1 MPNQPDGQ
9 ERTAIYQS
17 NYSKS
22 IGISTVF
29 ELSKS
34 IFNSV
39 KSVIEVSVGSTK
51 ALHQVM
57 VVHNSDGVCMNQ
69 LPFLSA
75 SGTIANTSIE
85 EYDNILGI
93 GTFGVNFDSSNN
105 FLLKFYPDAFFNSSD
120 IQVSALN
127 LCIYNDN
134 DVLNTINTP
143 DLSYGNVVES
153 VDLSLK
159 INLKKIKGAENS
171 LRTLID
177 LPHGNGKKLKVAV
190 LCDENKLSEAKK
202 SGADVVGSE
211 DLLKKISDK
220 DINFDK
226 LISTPSMMAKIGKLG
241 KILGP
246 KGLMPNPKMG
256 TVSDDLIKS
265 VDKVKNKS
273 IEIKNDKDGNLAFS
287 IGRKSFPESKLLEN
301 LKSVFQT
308 LKKEKSSIFNGEN
321 IKKIYLSSSMGP
333 SFKLN
338 FKDI

>member
-1 MPNQPDGQ
+1 MKKK
-9 ERTAIYQS
+9 
-17 NYSKS
+17 SKRYKNLIDS
-22 IGISTVF
+22 LKKK
-29 ELSKS
+29 ELKTLDKV
-34 IFNSV
+34 IKEV
-39 KSVIEVSVGSTK
+39 KNGS
-51 ALHQVM
+51 
-57 VVHNSDGVCMNQ
+57 GV
-69 LPFLSA
+69 
-75 SGTIANTSIE
+75 
-85 EYDNILGI
+85 
-93 GTFGVNFDSSNN
+93 
-105 FLLKFYPDAFFNSSD
+105 KF
-120 IQVSALN
+120 
-127 LCIYNDN
+127 
-134 DVLNTINTP
+134 
-143 DLSYGNVVES
+143 VES

-177 LPHGNGKKLKVAV
+177 LPHGNGKKLKVAI
-190 LCDENKLSEAKK
+190 LCDENKISEAKK
-202 SGADVVGSE
+202 SGADVVGSD

-226 LISTPSMMAKIGKLG
+226 LICTPSMMPKIGKLG

-256 TVSDDLIKS
+256 TVSDDLAKS
-265 VDKVKNKS
+265 VNNLKNKS

>member
-1 MPNQPDGQ
+1 MKKK
-9 ERTAIYQS
+9 
-17 NYSKS
+17 SKRYKNLKEALKKK
-22 IGISTVF
+22 
-29 ELSKS
+29 ELKTLEQ
-34 IFNSV
+34 IIKEV
-39 KSVIEVSVGSTK
+39 KNGS
-51 ALHQVM
+51 
-57 VVHNSDGVCMNQ
+57 GV
-69 LPFLSA
+69 
-75 SGTIANTSIE
+75 
-85 EYDNILGI
+85 
-93 GTFGVNFDSSNN
+93 
-105 FLLKFYPDAFFNSSD
+105 KF
-120 IQVSALN
+120 
-127 LCIYNDN
+127 
-134 DVLNTINTP
+134 
-143 DLSYGNVVES
+143 VES

-159 INLKKIKGAENS
+159 INLKKIKGADNN
-171 LRTLID
+171 LRTLLD
-177 LPHGNGKKLKVAV
+177 LPHGNGKKIKVAV
-190 LCDENKLSEAKK
+190 LCDENKLAEAKK

-226 LISTPSMMAKIGKLG
+226 LICTPSMMAKIGKLG

-256 TVSDDLIKS
+256 TVSEDLAKS

-287 IGRKSFPESKLLEN
+287 IGRKSFPESKILEN

-308 LKKEKSSIFNGEN
+308 LKKEKSNIFNGEN

>member
-1 MPNQPDGQ
+1 MKKK
-9 ERTAIYQS
+9 
-17 NYSKS
+17 SKRYKNLKES
-22 IGISTVF
+22 LKKKEFKTTDQVIK
-29 ELSKS
+29 E
-34 IFNSV
+34 V
-39 KSVIEVSVGSTK
+39 KNGS
-51 ALHQVM
+51 
-57 VVHNSDGVCMNQ
+57 GV
-69 LPFLSA
+69 
-75 SGTIANTSIE
+75 
-85 EYDNILGI
+85 
-93 GTFGVNFDSSNN
+93 
-105 FLLKFYPDAFFNSSD
+105 KF
-120 IQVSALN
+120 
-127 LCIYNDN
+127 
-134 DVLNTINTP
+134 
-143 DLSYGNVVES
+143 VES
-153 VDLSLK
+153 IDLSLK

-202 SGADVVGSE
+202 SGADLVGSE
-211 DLLKKISDK
+211 DLLKKISEK

-226 LISTPSMMAKIGKLG
+226 LICTPSMMSKIGKLG

-256 TVSDDLIKS
+256 TVSDDLVKS

-287 IGRKSFPESKLLEN
+287 IGRKSFPENKLLEN

-308 LKKEKSSIFNGEN
+308 LKKEKTNVFNGEN

>member
-1 MPNQPDGQ
+1 MKKK
-9 ERTAIYQS
+9 
-17 NYSKS
+17 SKRYKNLKEALKKK
-22 IGISTVF
+22 
-29 ELSKS
+29 ELKTLDQ
-34 IFNSV
+34 IIKEV
-39 KSVIEVSVGSTK
+39 KNGS
-51 ALHQVM
+51 
-57 VVHNSDGVCMNQ
+57 GV
-69 LPFLSA
+69 
-75 SGTIANTSIE
+75 
-85 EYDNILGI
+85 
-93 GTFGVNFDSSNN
+93 
-105 FLLKFYPDAFFNSSD
+105 KF
-120 IQVSALN
+120 
-127 LCIYNDN
+127 
-134 DVLNTINTP
+134 
-143 DLSYGNVVES
+143 VES

-159 INLKKIKGAENS
+159 INLKKIKGADNN
-171 LRTLID
+171 LRTLLD
-177 LPHGNGKKLKVAV
+177 LPHGNGKKIKVAV
-190 LCDENKLSEAKK
+190 LCDENKLAEAKK

-226 LISTPSMMAKIGKLG
+226 LICTPSMMAKIGKLG

-256 TVSDDLIKS
+256 TVSEDLAKS

-287 IGRKSFPESKLLEN
+287 IGRKSFPESKILEN

-308 LKKEKSSIFNGEN
+308 LKKEKSNIFNGEN